1 MAKDIRASIRNKIT
15 IRAQTTLGL
24 IRIIGLILLDSI
36 MLSMAW
42 ILAKQLDT
50 PTPWFHFFSEN
61 SQKINLLL
69 PILVIS
75 IGIFFISGF
84 YATDD
89 RVRSFPNLIKVITQ
103 IHLILLTLAFL
114 YQPEVWV
121 SRSVF
126 LLAWLFSL
134 TFVSAERFFI
144 HLFIVSIRKNFQVF
158 QQSVILIG
166 TQKDVKEVQ
175 KLIQKSNKF
184 KIVDTTNLSVFENS
198 LSSNCFLQN
207 IEQIGIDEVIIC
219 SWQSLKE
226 PIILFWQLKSAGIKL
241 RIIPSGFDIPKQWTE
256 IKMIDELI
264 SIRFNSPVIVGIEF
278 GLKRIC
284 DFVFSFLLL
293 LLLSIPMI
301 LIALAITL
309 ESSGPVFFQQSRV
322 GLKGKQFKMWK
333 FRTMIKDADKL
344 QKQLE
349 EQNEVKDG
357 LLFKIKEDPRI
368 TKIGKILRRYSI
380 DELPQLF
387 NVLLGQMSLV
397 GPRPLPLRDVEKFSQ
412 EHHFLR
418 HEILPGI
425 TGLWQVSGRSN
436 IDSEEV
442 FSLDLAYLKHWSLAL
457 DFQILV
463 QTIKAVLTKQG
474 AY

>member
-114 YQPEVWV
+114 YQPGVWV

-134 TFVSAERFFI
+134 TFVSTERFFI
-144 HLFIVSIRKNFQVF
+144 HLFIVSIRKNFSAF

-166 TQKDVKEVQ
+166 TQKDIKEVQ

-309 ESSGPVFFQQSRV
+309 ESSGPVFFRQSRV

-442 FSLDLAYLKHWSLAL
+442 FSLDLAYIKHWSLAL